1 MYLQYVYT
9 LAASHTSSIIV
20 VFQRKESRTVQRASH
35 SHVVYVKVGAR
46 ALTALVP
53 GLAAATRVALG
64 AAAVL
69 R

>member
-1 MYLQYVYT
+1 MYLEYVYT

-35 SHVVYVKVGAR
+35 SHVVYVKVGA
-46 ALTALVP
+46 LVP
-53 GLAAATRVALG
+53 GLAAATLVALG
-64 AAAVL
+64 AAAAVL